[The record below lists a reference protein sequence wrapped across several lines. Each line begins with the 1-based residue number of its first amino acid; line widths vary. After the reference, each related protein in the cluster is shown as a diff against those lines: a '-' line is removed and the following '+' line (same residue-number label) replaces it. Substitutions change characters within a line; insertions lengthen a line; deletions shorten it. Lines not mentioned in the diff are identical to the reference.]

1 MYEEAAI
8 ARRESTCTI
17 PILQIT
23 SVGERRESVSTQ
35 NSLLIPM
42 DQIPQRALS
51 TTEID
56 LESVL
61 QVRRRRLSVTTPQVS
76 QDAHRY
82 TDVIIL
88 KVEKSNDIL
97 KEDAR
102 CIFHGDYHVV
112 TDIFQKYT
120 SHIKIH
126 HQDPEKVK
134 NHDRLSGKI
143 YTTLELPTMSL
154 IEVLEILHKHYFSIV
169 ANSTNFGATTK
180 LQEFILLRN
189 KDSHE
194 SARPLPL
201 IDTKAH

>member
-1 MYEEAAI
+1 M
-8 ARRESTCTI
+8 STSK
-17 PILQIT
+17 LNQ
-23 SVGERRESVSTQ
+23 SNSTEQ
-35 NSLLIPM
+35 SPM
-42 DQIPQRALS
+42 RGMS

-61 QVRRRRLSVTTPQVS
+61 QVRRRRLSVTTPQAS

-82 TDVIIL
+82 TDVIFL

-102 CIFHGDYHVV
+102 CIFHGDYHVL

-126 HQDPEKVK
+126 HADPDMIK

-143 YTTLELPTMSL
+143 YTTVELPTMSL

-169 ANSTNFGATTK
+169 ANSTNFGPTTK

-189 KDSHE
+189 KDAHD

>member
-1 MYEEAAI
+1 MSEEASKI
-8 ARRESTCTI
+8 RRGSAA
-17 PILQIT
+17 
-23 SVGERRESVSTQ
+23 SSANERRDTGPSPRSSSFSTENNQ
-35 NSLLIPM
+35 
-42 DQIPQRALS
+42 QRTMS

-61 QVRRRRLSVTTPQVS
+61 QVRRRGLSNAGLAPPVES
-76 QDAHRY
+76 YRY
-82 TDVIIL
+82 TDIIIL

-102 CIFHGDYHVV
+102 CVFHGDYHVL

-126 HQDPEKVK
+126 HDDPEMVK
-134 NHDRLSGKI
+134 NHDRLSGKL
-143 YTTLELPTMSL
+143 YTTIELPTMSL

-169 ANSTNFGATTK
+169 ANSTNFASTTK

-189 KDSHE
+189 KDIQDNIRS
-194 SARPLPL
+194 LPI
-201 IDTKAH
+201 IDTKTH

>member
-1 MYEEAAI
+1 
-8 ARRESTCTI
+8 
-17 PILQIT
+17 
-23 SVGERRESVSTQ
+23 
-35 NSLLIPM
+35 M
-42 DQIPQRALS
+42 DQNIPRTLS

-61 QVRRRRLSVTTPQVS
+61 QVRRRRLSVTAPQAS

-102 CIFHGDYHVV
+102 CIFHGLFFNNKNIFLKLILSFSFFLIGDYHVL

-126 HQDPEKVK
+126 HEDPEIIK

-143 YTTLELPTMSL
+143 YTTVELPTMSL

-169 ANSTNFGATTK
+169 ANSTNFGSTTK

-189 KDSHE
+189 KDSVD
-194 SARPLPL
+194 ATRPLPT
-201 IDTKAH
+201 IDTKTH

>member
-1 MYEEAAI
+1 M
-8 ARRESTCTI
+8 
-17 PILQIT
+17 
-23 SVGERRESVSTQ
+23 
-35 NSLLIPM
+35 
-42 DQIPQRALS
+42 S

-76 QDAHRY
+76 QDSYRY

-88 KVEKSNDIL
+88 KVEKSNDLL
-97 KEDAR
+97 KEDGR
-102 CIFHGDYHVV
+102 CIFHGLFVSTFDLFSLLSWVCSGDYHVL

-126 HQDPEKVK
+126 HDDPEIIK

-143 YTTLELPTMSL
+143 YTTVELPTMSL

-169 ANSTNFGATTK
+169 ANSTNFNSTVK
-180 LQEFILLRN
+180 LQEFVLLRN
-189 KDSHE
+189 KDSNDGN
-194 SARPLPL
+194 RPLPI
-201 IDTKAH
+201 IDTKTHWFDTIEREIINWK

>member
-1 MYEEAAI
+1 
-8 ARRESTCTI
+8 
-17 PILQIT
+17 
-23 SVGERRESVSTQ
+23 
-35 NSLLIPM
+35 M
-42 DQIPQRALS
+42 DQTISRGMS

-61 QVRRRRLSVTTPQVS
+61 QVRRRRLSVTTPQAS
-76 QDAHRY
+76 QDSHRY
-82 TDVIIL
+82 TDVIFL

-102 CIFHGDYHVV
+102 CIFHGDYHVL

-126 HQDPEKVK
+126 NVDPEMVK

-169 ANSTNFGATTK
+169 ANSTNFGQTTK

-189 KDSHE
+189 KDTQD